1 MSSALELSIAI
12 NLEDLL
18 SIEGQWQ
25 ELWLDSPCGTPFQ
38 SPAWL
43 IPFVRIFSPAEIRV
57 LLIWRKDQ
65 LVGLFP
71 FWIER
76 GFGPFTIKI
85 LGHGISDYLDALGRE
100 AEWHNLPPLIEAWLN
115 QELGSEGS
123 VEFGQLKQNALLA
136 SVPRAGIFEEETSWG
151 EVCPVVPLRGERTAA
166 VVPSALRSNLESV
179 FRQAEKSGRPLDF
192 EIANDDS
199 FEEAITLLYHLH
211 TKRWQRRGSAG
222 IFATKQQRDFY
233 RQAFKSLHAAAAIK
247 IFVLRLGGNPVA
259 ALVAFIHKRI
269 LYYYIGAFDPDYAKF
284 SPGNL
289 IILRA
294 IEFAGRAGCH
304 SFDFLRGR
312 EAYKYRWGARDQE
325 TVIRK
330 LRRSPKEPGNG
341 Q

>member
-18 SIEGQWQ
+18 SIESQWQ

-76 GFGPFTIKI
+76 GLGPFTIKI

-100 AEWHNLPPLIEAWLN
+100 AQWHNLPPLIEAWLN

-136 SVPRAGIFEEETSWG
+136 SVPRAGIFICS
-151 EVCPVVPLRGERTAA
+151 
-166 VVPSALRSNLESV
+166 SARRASCRRIGSIHP
-179 FRQAEKSGRPLDF
+179 QADP
-192 EIANDDS
+192 I
-199 FEEAITLLYHLH
+199 LLYRCVRSGLC
-211 TKRWQRRGSAG
+211 
-222 IFATKQQRDFY
+222 
-233 RQAFKSLHAAAAIK
+233 K
-247 IFVLRLGGNPVA
+247 I
-259 ALVAFIHKRI
+259 
-269 LYYYIGAFDPDYAKF
+269 
-284 SPGNL
+284 
-289 IILRA
+289 
-294 IEFAGRAGCH
+294 
-304 SFDFLRGR
+304 
-312 EAYKYRWGARDQE
+312 
-325 TVIRK
+325 
-330 LRRSPKEPGNG
+330 
-341 Q
+341 